1 MPRRNGSESL
11 NVGPAAAEFRK
22 RAATLRDD
30 AVEFGV
36 AGRRLAEDALHRAG
50 ETAQDY
56 YRQGR
61 ARMLDLERALE
72 EVVRAYPIRSLCVAA
87 GAGFLLAKLVFRR

>member
-11 NVGPAAAEFRK
+11 NVGPAAVEFRK

-30 AVEFGV
+30 AVEFGM

-56 YRQGR
+56 YRHGR

-72 EVVRAYPIRSLCVAA
+72 GVVRAYPIRSLCLAA
-87 GAGFLLAKLVFRR
+87 GAGFLIGRLFMRR

>member
-1 MPRRNGSESL
+1 MPRRNGSNPVSAT
-11 NVGPAAAEFRK
+11 PAAVEFRK

-30 AVEFGV
+30 AVELGM
-36 AGRRLAEDALHRAG
+36 AGKRLAEDALYQAG

-61 ARMLDLERALE
+61 TRVLDFERALE
-72 EVVRAYPIRSLCVAA
+72 DIVRAYPIRSLCVAA
-87 GAGFLLAKLVFRR
+87 AAGFLLARLIARR

>member
-11 NVGPAAAEFRK
+11 NVGPAADEFRK
-22 RAATLRDD
+22 RAAVLRDD
-30 AVEFGV
+30 AVEFGA
-36 AGRRLAEDALHRAG
+36 AGRRLAEDALSRAG

-61 ARMLDLERALE
+61 KRMLDLERALE
-72 EVVRAYPIRSLCVAA
+72 DVVRAYPIRSLCAA
-87 GAGFLLAKLVFRR
+87 ACAGFLLARLIMRR